1 MKKTSV
7 TYGND
12 VFDNSHFL
20 IKDDS
25 DVPSGTLNTWVVSM
39 VGRGRYLAFR
49 ISSSVFPVFSFSC
62 FWNNQESM

>member
-1 MKKTSV
+1 MTFSVLVRDSLFLAIFLSV

-39 VGRGRYLAFR
+39 VGRGR
-49 ISSSVFPVFSFSC
+49 
-62 FWNNQESM
+62 